1 MLAGFLP
8 FTEEVAAV
16 RLDKWLKVARVIKRR
31 TLAHDAADTGRVT
44 LNGKPAKPS
53 AEVHV
58 GDEMV
63 VDIGGRETA
72 LRVLLVPDRPL
83 PRGAD
88 ELYEVVWVRQKG
100 PGALE

>member
-1 MLAGFLP
+1 M
-8 FTEEVAAV
+8 

-31 TLAHDAADTGRVT
+31 TVAHDAAEMGRVI

-53 AEVHV
+53 SEVRV
-58 GDEMV
+58 GDEMI

-72 LRVLLVPDRPL
+72 LKVLAVPERPQ

-88 ELYEVVWVRQKG
+88 ELYTVLWVRAKG
-100 PGALE
+100 SAATE